1 MSSTWKDL
9 YRTTISDHRS
19 TLDLLTQAMRA
30 AETCNSQVLRA
41 ELKTHRVVPVLLL
54 CQELDRFEVPPPELS
69 PGQSLPTKS
78 NAAGKP
84 GRFFPQIADLTRAT
98 ARAPSSLL
106 PNRRHGPRRT

>member
-1 MSSTWKDL
+1 MGYPPIGKFDAQGAGAFMSSTWKDL

-30 AETCNSQVLRA
+30 AEACNSQVLRA

-78 NAAGKP
+78 NAASGSPAVSFRK
-84 GRFFPQIADLTRAT
+84 L
-98 ARAPSSLL
+98 
-106 PNRRHGPRRT
+106 RT